1 MKIADKWGW
10 PAVEEFTE
18 VQLARNEQ
26 EAKKIK
32 KIMKANKARI
42 GKAREVESK
51 GGKQFSQGDYQR
63 RRASSNDYRREEHGT
78 ERKKKDDRL
87 CFSCN
92 KPGHLS
98 KDCRSQGARSR
109 GGREEREGGGRR
121 R

>member
-1 MKIADKWGW
+1 MSDRFHLLKIADKWGW

-18 VQLARNEQ
+18 VELARNEQ
-26 EAKKIK
+26 DAKKIK

-51 GGKQFSQGDYQR
+51 GGKQR

-78 ERKKKDDRL
+78 EKKKDDRL
-87 CFSCN
+87 CFSWN

-98 KDCRSQGARSR
+98 KDCRSQGAKSR